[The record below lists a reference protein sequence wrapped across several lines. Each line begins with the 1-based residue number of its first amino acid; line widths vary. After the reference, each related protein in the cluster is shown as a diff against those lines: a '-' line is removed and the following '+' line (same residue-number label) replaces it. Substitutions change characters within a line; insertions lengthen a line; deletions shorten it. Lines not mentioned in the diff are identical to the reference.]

1 MGIRNKVFP
10 IDINF
15 SQIFK
20 SIEIGLENLGKSII
34 YYIILEKE
42 IKVKMELRLGR
53 MLSSELAEWFGV
65 TPKTYSNTKKKKLQI
80 LSHYCKFQDMKN
92 KGIFISEIYVYEYGG
107 SAKEIVEEEFT
118 EAWKENPNTIKN
130 AAEYIYHKRQN
141 EFVVKPDTVY
151 HYTCQIKR
159 DWFGVPKKCG
169 GSKGYCNWIYAVYN
183 VETNR
188 YRYLT
193 EEEQQIRAK
202 LLKEFYKDS
211 DARIEELAKLKESYK
226 LGEISKEDYDTMT
239 DEVLGFNFEG
249 DWDKFNR
256 AFEEAI
262 HLPTGWAIELI
273 ETADFAEE
281 Q

>member
-1 MGIRNKVFP
+1 M
-10 IDINF
+10 
-15 SQIFK
+15 S
-20 SIEIGLENLGKSII
+20 
-34 YYIILEKE
+34 
-42 IKVKMELRLGR
+42 
-53 MLSSELAEWFGV
+53 SSEVAEWFHIS
-65 TPKTYSNTKKKKLQI
+65 PKAYSNTKKKKLEVLKQ
-80 LSHYCKFQDMKN
+80 YCKFEDLGR
-92 KGIFISEIYVYEYGG
+92 KGVNITEIYIYEFSG
-107 SAKEIVEEEFT
+107 KTREIVENEFL
-118 EAWKENPNTIKN
+118 EAWKENPNTLKN
-130 AAEYIYHKRQN
+130 AADYIYSKRQN
-141 EFVVKPDTVY
+141 DLTVKPITVY
-151 HYTCQIKR
+151 NCTCKVKR

-169 GSKGYCNWIYAVYN
+169 GSKGYCNWVYAVYDI
-183 VETNR
+183 ETNK

-211 DARIEELAKLKESYK
+211 DARIEEIAKLKESYK

-273 ETADFAEE
+273 EAADFAEE
-281 Q
+281 L